1 MLQSARSTC
10 NSGVKTMICNDA
22 FIITVFC
29 VSENPA
35 LLRTKSRHQESN
47 RVGCCRPALH
57 IVSRS
62 LSQSKPPAAKQQRH
76 ATSQQLAYCLGASGA
91 CKTYDDHSL
100 QAWCVNQVQLTLRYT
115 TVTCM
120 LHGSH
125 KLQHWTEWAWHTCHL
140 IQHDSQ
146 AASRICQATSRL
158 ALPKLPSQLLQ
169 ANETW
174 QC

>member
-1 MLQSARSTC
+1 
-10 NSGVKTMICNDA
+10 MICNDA

-76 ATSQQLAYCLGASGA
+76 ATSQP
-91 CKTYDDHSL
+91 TSL
-100 QAWCVNQVQLTLRYT
+100 LFGGIRSMQD
-115 TVTCM
+115 
-120 LHGSH
+120 
-125 KLQHWTEWAWHTCHL
+125 
-140 IQHDSQ
+140 I
-146 AASRICQATSRL
+146 
-158 ALPKLPSQLLQ
+158 
-169 ANETW
+169 
-174 QC
+174 